1 MHLLSV
7 QSKYKYARAF
17 KKSKNCRIVLDCF
30 RGWSNNL
37 ASWDQL
43 SRNPRTV
50 RVLRDSA
57 AASAPRK
64 LFYVT
69 LALKLENRPDANAAS
84 RRWSSLWFR
93 AFTALRKSDSV
104 AIGFLRPVCGRP
116 RNFGAPIIT
125 PRVPFSPTFR
135 LPSLRSNFRIF
146 SEFQRSRSRF
156 WYVLGNIES
165 KKKKKKRERMFFFS
179 LLFSNFN
186 RELRSG

>member
-125 PRVPFSPTFR
+125 PRVPFSPPYAT
-135 LPSLRSNFRIF
+135 SLKFSYFFRI
-146 SEFQRSRSRF
+146 SGISIAILICIGKY
-156 WYVLGNIES
+156 WI
-165 KKKKKKRERMFFFS
+165 KKKKERENVFFLSSVFE
-179 LLFSNFN
+179 F
-186 RELRSG
+186 

>member
-1 MHLLSV
+1 MHPFN
-7 QSKYKYARAF
+7 KNTNTFARLKIQKIF
-17 KKSKNCRIVLDCF
+17 GSSLFPRLIEQ
-30 RGWSNNL
+30 L
-37 ASWDQL
+37 ALWDQL

-57 AASAPRK
+57 ASASRK

-125 PRVPFSPTFR
+125 PRVSFSPLSTSSLKFSYFQDFR
-135 LPSLRSNFRIF
+135 DHDSDIS
-146 SEFQRSRSRF
+146 
-156 WYVLGNIES
+156 GNIGS
-165 KKKKKKRERMFFFS
+165 KKKKRKKNVFFPS
-179 LLFSNFN
+179 VNFN
-186 RELRSG
+186 RELRSE